1 MSTNAVAVVSGDSM
15 SLEQELYSIREIIG
29 GLRADVTNIRQG
41 VNDNRELMAVEV
53 ASIKKDLAEI
63 KENRAAVKGGW
74 FALTGIVAAAGS
86 VGAGVTW
93 ALKTLST
100 TPPTP

>member
-1 MSTNAVAVVSGDSM
+1 M

-53 ASIKKDLAEI
+53 AAIKKDLQEI

-74 FALTGIVAAAGS
+74 FALTGIVAAAGAVGGS
-86 VGAGVTW
+86 VMW
-93 ALKTLST
+93 FIKTATLA
-100 TPPTP
+100 PPHP

>member
-1 MSTNAVAVVSGDSM
+1 MSI
-15 SLEQELYSIREIIG
+15 EQELYSIREIIG
-29 GLRADVTNIRQG
+29 GLRADVSNIRQG
-41 VNDNRELMAVEV
+41 VNDNREIMASEV
-53 ASIKKDLAEI
+53 AAIKKDLQEI

-93 ALKTLST
+93 MLKALAVA
-100 TPPTP
+100 PPPGP